1 MSAHLKFSVY
11 AKDVKQKQQP
21 SEEWGR
27 TADVAVAWEKCKYK
41 KKIQEKLGPQLNKHS
56 QMSNSPSN
64 LAVWQYMENRAA
76 EGVIGISNLK
86 TGV

>member
-1 MSAHLKFSVY
+1 MSAPLKFSVY

-41 KKIQEKLGPQLNKHS
+41 KKIQEKLGP
-56 QMSNSPSN
+56 
-64 LAVWQYMENRAA
+64 
-76 EGVIGISNLK
+76 
-86 TGV
+86 